1 MSVHRT
7 ARLSMSI
14 ATATA
19 LSMIATAGAA
29 DARQDAG
36 PPHVEIVSPF
46 QNPVERVGTQIVRG
60 DELTGAGVSA
70 PLFLHQR

>member
-1 MSVHRT
+1 MSVHRL
-7 ARLSMSI
+7 ARLSMTI

-19 LSMIATAGAA
+19 LATIAAAGAA

-36 PPHVEIVSPF
+36 PPHVEIFSPF
-46 QNPVERVGTQIVRG
+46 KNPVERVGTQIVRG

-70 PLFLHQR
+70 PLFLHPR